1 MIAAIVL
8 AAGSSTRFGSDKRL
22 HKVGGMPMARRAVTA
37 ALAAGLAPVIVVSRP
52 DDVALVAALAGTSAW
67 LVANADPSRG
77 SRTSLST
84 GLAAVPATS
93 GGAVVL
99 LADMPLVLPGMV
111 AAVAGALHGGATLVL
126 SRYGTVQ
133 APPTGIS
140 RVLFAELDGEGDDG
154 GRTLVERHRQEAL
167 VLDWPAEALLDV
179 DTPGDAPS

>member
-22 HKVGGMPMARRAVTA
+22 HPIGGMPMARLAVIA
-37 ALAAGLAPVIVVSRP
+37 ALAAGLEPVIVVSRP
-52 DDVALVAALAGTSAW
+52 NDTALAAALAGTGAW

-77 SRTSLST
+77 SRSSLRA
-84 GLAAVPATS
+84 GLAAVPAAS
-93 GGAVVL
+93 SGAVVL

-111 AAVAGALHGGATLVL
+111 AAVASALGSAPLVL

-140 RVLFAELDGEGDDG
+140 RALFAELDGEGDDG
-154 GRTLVERHRQEAL
+154 GRTLVGQHRAEAL

-179 DTPGDAPS
+179 DNPGDAPS